1 MAFDTN
7 KGVYLVPVAG
17 AIRVYVNKKL
27 YEIEMCREEM
37 ADFATEILMKRIEMK
52 RENTDEYENENI

>member
-37 ADFATEILMKRIEMK
+37 ADFATEILMKRIEM
-52 RENTDEYENENI
+52 RGEENG